1 MSPCVGAIGGIV
13 RRWQGFTRRH
23 PVAVV
28 AALTILFTV
37 CALGAHALESVV
49 YDRIMPGAVVGA
61 ITAVYLAVTFVVGLT
76 TPLRMASVAPVVGYA
91 AARLLWPLTPWE
103 SYDALTYD
111 VGWAGAVIHTLVPC
125 GIIWFVAYAG
135 RVLGGPTEEGR

>member
-13 RRWQGFTRRH
+13 RRWQGFTQRH
-23 PVAVV
+23 PIAVA
-28 AALTILFTV
+28 AALTILFTG

-49 YDRIMPGAVVGA
+49 YDRAMPGAVVGA
-61 ITAVYLAVTFVVGLT
+61 ITALYLAGTFVVGLT
-76 TPLRMASVAPVVGYA
+76 TPLRMASVAPAVGYA

-111 VGWAGAVIHTLVPC
+111 SGWAGAVINTLVPC
-125 GIIWFVAYAG
+125 GIIWCVAYAG
-135 RVLGGPTEEGR
+135 RVLGEPPEESR